1 MNPDRDDQ
9 DKWWLRP
16 SQSDEISEER
26 LTETMEMLQR
36 VADNTNTGLDQ
47 VINVYNA
54 ATRNR
59 LTEVILDSGDAFDS
73 IVDDIKEWFKKNEY
87 IKLKIAGDYNADEV
101 RVKMI
106 NDD

>member
-1 MNPDRDDQ
+1 MNPDRDDPA
-9 DKWWLRP
+9 KWWHRP

-36 VADNTNTGLDQ
+36 VADNTNTELED
-47 VINVYNA
+47 VINVYGA
-54 ATRNR
+54 AVQNR
-59 LTEVILDSGDAFDS
+59 LTEVLLASGDAFDS
-73 IVDDIKEWFKKNEY
+73 VVDDIKKWKREHEY
-87 IKLKIAGDYNADEV
+87 LKVMLAGDYNCDEV

>member
-1 MNPDRDDQ
+1 MNPHRDESWRCLRDGQ
-9 DKWWLRP
+9 D
-16 SQSDEISEER
+16 DEISEDR
-26 LTETMEMLQR
+26 LTEIIKMLQC
-36 VADNTNTGLDQ
+36 VADNTNTELDQ

-87 IKLKIAGDYNADEV
+87 IKLKIAGDYTCDEV

>member
-1 MNPDRDDQ
+1 MNPHRDESWRCLRDGQ
-9 DKWWLRP
+9 D
-16 SQSDEISEER
+16 DEISEER
-26 LTETMEMLQR
+26 LTEIIKMLQC
-36 VADNTNTGLDQ
+36 VASNTNTEHDQ

-73 IVDDIKEWFKKNEY
+73 LVDEFKEWHKKDGY
-87 IKLKIAGDYNADEV
+87 MKLKLAGDYMCDEV

>member
-1 MNPDRDDQ
+1 MNPDRD
-9 DKWWLRP
+9 KPGHWNLRKGHM
-16 SQSDEISEER
+16 DEISEQR

-36 VADNTNTGLDQ
+36 VANNTNTELED
-47 VINVYNA
+47 VINVYGA
-54 ATRNR
+54 AVQNR

-73 IVDDIKEWFKKNEY
+73 LVDEFKEWHKKDGY
-87 IKLKIAGDYNADEV
+87 MKLKLAGDYMCDEV

>member
-1 MNPDRDDQ
+1 MNPHRDESWRCLRDGQ
-9 DKWWLRP
+9 D
-16 SQSDEISEER
+16 DEISEER
-26 LTETMEMLQR
+26 LTEIIKMLQC
-36 VADNTNTGLDQ
+36 VASNTNTELDQ

-73 IVDDIKEWFKKNEY
+73 LVDEFKEWHKKDGY
-87 IKLKIAGDYNADEV
+87 MKLKLAGDYMCDEV

>member
-1 MNPDRDDQ
+1 MNPDRDDPE
-9 DKWWLRP
+9 KWWHRP

-26 LTETMEMLQR
+26 LTDIINMLQC
-36 VADNTNTGLDQ
+36 VAENTNTELDQ

-73 IVDDIKEWFKKNEY
+73 LVDEFKEWHKKDGY
-87 IKLKIAGDYNADEV
+87 MKLKLAGDYMCDEV
-101 RVKMI
+101 KVKMVKD
-106 NDD
+106 N